1 MYRTIDGIDYQIL
14 TFLRDDAR
22 MTNAEIA
29 RKVGMAPSA
38 ILERIRK
45 LETKGIIAGYRA
57 KIDPAALGLGFLCFI
72 RIKAEEPVNSMEV
85 GERLASYPE
94 VQEVHYTAGED
105 GYLIKV
111 RTASAEELGR
121 FLRDKVGSIP
131 HITST
136 QTTVVLTN
144 MKETA
149 ELPVIDP
156 SKGADGV

>member
-1 MYRTIDGIDYQIL
+1 MIDGIDYQIL

-22 MTNAEIA
+22 ISNAEIA
-29 RKVGMAPSA
+29 RQVGMAPSA

-45 LETKGIIAGYRA
+45 LESKGIVVGYRA
-57 KIDPAALGLGFLCFI
+57 KIDPTALGLGFLCYI

-85 GERLASYPE
+85 GEMLAAFPE

-111 RTASAEELGR
+111 RSANAEALGK

-136 QTTVVLTN
+136 QTTVVLTTV
-144 MKETA
+144 KETA
-149 ELPVIDP
+149 ELPVVDP
-156 SKGADGV
+156 SAENVNG